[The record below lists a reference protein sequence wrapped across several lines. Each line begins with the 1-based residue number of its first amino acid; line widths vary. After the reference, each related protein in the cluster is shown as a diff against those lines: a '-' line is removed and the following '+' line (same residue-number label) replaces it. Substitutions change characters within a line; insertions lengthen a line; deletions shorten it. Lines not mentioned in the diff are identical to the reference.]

1 MNSLAKRVIER
12 RPSGGLQALPYHV
25 IDGGGWDRRR
35 AHRCETPA
43 DRGILTEAGAAGEEE
58 GWRGVRGSNP
68 AGIPIHLWLTLTIP
82 FLGLTPGGQPQPLRL
97 RRRASNVNP
106 HLGLK
111 VHMCLNIQAISYNL
125 PFANSNIRIF
135 YSFVVGVSNC
145 A

>member
-1 MNSLAKRVIER
+1 MNSLAKRVIKG

-25 IDGGGWDRRR
+25 IDSRWLGQQAA

-68 AGIPIHLWLTLTIP
+68 AGIPIHLWPALTIP

-111 VHMCLNIQAISYNL
+111 VHMCLNTRVISYNL
-125 PFANSNIRIF
+125 LFAN
-135 YSFVVGVSNC
+135 
-145 A
+145 